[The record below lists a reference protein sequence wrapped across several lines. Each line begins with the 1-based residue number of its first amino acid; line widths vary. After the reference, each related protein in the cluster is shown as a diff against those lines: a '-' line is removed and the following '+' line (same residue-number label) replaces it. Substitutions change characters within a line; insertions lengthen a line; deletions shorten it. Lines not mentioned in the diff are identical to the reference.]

1 MSGADTPP
9 APSAPAHVDDVFIT
23 GARGFIGRTLAQ
35 HLRSHGTRVA
45 GVDIAADPS
54 SGVVAGDI
62 TEPAGWQSS
71 IAPGAVVVHTAALV
85 SNVPTLAEA
94 WRVNTLGT
102 RRVLD
107 AAVAAGARRVVYV
120 SSVRAFSD
128 LGFPDGVTED
138 HPLRP
143 DGNPYVDTRIAA
155 EQAALQAH
163 AAGEIEV
170 VVVRPGDVYGPGS
183 RPWTVLPVQM
193 MKARQ
198 FMLPAGGRGIF
209 SPVFVDDLVEGL
221 RLAAAHPA
229 AAGQVFTLSG
239 GVGVSNREFF
249 AHYSRMLGQRGPLCL
264 PTPIALALAAAAD
277 RAARVAGAET
287 EANPTAVRYFLRT
300 GTYSI
305 AKARRVLGYDP
316 QVDLAEGM
324 ARTERWLRAE
334 GLIA

>member
-1 MSGADTPP
+1 MTQ
-9 APSAPAHVDDVFIT
+9 SAPAPALPTDVFVT
-23 GARGFIGRTLAQ
+23 GARGFIGRTLAA
-35 HLRSHGTRVA
+35 HLRAQGVRVA
-45 GVDIAADPS
+45 GVDIAADEAT
-54 SGVVAGDI
+54 GVVAGDV
-62 TEPAGWQSS
+62 TDPAPWQHA

-107 AAVAAGARRVVYV
+107 AAIAAGARRFVYV

-155 EQAALQAH
+155 EQAVLQAH
-163 AAGEIEV
+163 AAGEAEV

-183 RPWTVLPVQM
+183 RPWTVLPVEM
-193 MKARQ
+193 MRARR
-198 FMLPAGGRGIF
+198 FVLPDGGRGIF
-209 SPVFVDDLVEGL
+209 SPVYVDDLVRGL
-221 RLAAAHPA
+221 ELVAAHPA
-229 AAGQVFTLSG
+229 AAGRVFTLSG
-239 GVGVSNREFF
+239 GVGVTNREFF
-249 AHYSRMLGQRGPLCL
+249 GHYSRMLGQRGPVCV
-264 PTPIALALAAAAD
+264 PTPVALALATAAD
-277 RAARVAGAET
+277 RAARLAGGET
-287 EANPTAVRYFLRT
+287 EANPTAVRYFLRR

-305 AKARRVLGYDP
+305 ERARRLLGYEP

-324 ARTERWLRAE
+324 TRTEAWLRAE
-334 GLIA
+334 GLL